1 MPEVR
6 EDLLSILNQALKLE
20 HAARVQCFTRA
31 EMITSTLAKI
41 EETHR
46 VKGTKENLELNLRD
60 EKDAIAFY
68 KLIRNKAG
76 AYRRKLQDEFGRL
89 EEEIR
94 NVINDEQE
102 HLERLSLFVEQLE
115 ERVENKRRYEYT
127 AEGRKYLSSKE
138 KSLC

>member
-1 MPEVR
+1 MAEVK

-20 HAARVQCFTRA
+20 HTARTQYFTRA
-31 EMITSTLAKI
+31 EMIAATLAKI
-41 EETHR
+41 EETHK
-46 VKGTKENLELNLRD
+46 VKVTKENLEINLRD

-68 KLIRNKAG
+68 KQIRNKVG
-76 AYRRKLQDEFGRL
+76 EYRKKLQDEFGRL
-89 EEEIR
+89 EEQIR

-127 AEGRKYLSSKE
+127 DEGRKRLCSKE
-138 KSLC
+138 RGLC